1 MILAQGARGPGFNP
15 RSSPSLRLAA
25 MSEASS
31 SALAASRR
39 AVRCAG
45 EIPAVGGEAG
55 GGCGLALWRAFL
67 GPQRFREA
75 TEAKTCGLATNFKK
89 LTFFFF
95 SNQQVRKSRV
105 FFLLAQK
112 RRTPG
117 KRSLT
122 LLALPTY
129 CPSLRPSPPTKLPR
143 RTARRHSGAH
153 RAETF
158 QPSGAKLWG
167 GCKAFGRAGGLA
179 RRSRRSLRF
188 PWGAPRGDIPAVG
201 RDARAG
207 CKAFGRARGASPAI
221 AEVFALSLGR
231 SSATVVVFGLFLKL
245 SGCLV

>member
-1 MILAQGARGPGFNP
+1 MILAQGARGLGFNS

-25 MSEASS
+25 MSKASS

-75 TEAKTCGLATNFKK
+75 TEARTCGLATNFKK
-89 LTFFFF
+89 LIFFFF

-122 LLALPTY
+122 RLALPTY
-129 CPSLRPSPPTKLPR
+129 CPSLRPSPPQSFHGAPR
-143 RTARRHSGAH
+143 GDIPGRTARRHSSR
-153 RAETF
+153 RARSF
-158 QPSGAKLWG
+158 GG
-167 GCKAFGRAGGLA
+167 GCKAFGRAGG
-179 RRSRRSLRF
+179 
-188 PWGAPRGDIPAVG
+188 
-201 RDARAG
+201 
-207 CKAFGRARGASPAI
+207 
-221 AEVFALSLGR
+221 
-231 SSATVVVFGLFLKL
+231 
-245 SGCLV
+245 

>member
-1 MILAQGARGPGFNP
+1 MRSRSLACIFGAAAFPRGNRSKDLRTCNKFQKVDFLFLFKSTSPQVP
-15 RSSPSLRLAA
+15 RVLFACPKTTHARQ
-25 MSEASS
+25 
-31 SALAASRR
+31 ALAHSS
-39 AVRCAG
+39 C
-45 EIPAVGGEAG
+45 PAHV
-55 GGCGLALWRAFL
+55 
-67 GPQRFREA
+67 
-75 TEAKTCGLATNFKK
+75 
-89 LTFFFF
+89 
-95 SNQQVRKSRV
+95 
-105 FFLLAQK
+105 
-112 RRTPG
+112 
-117 KRSLT
+117 
-122 LLALPTY
+122 LPLFA
-129 CPSLRPSPPTKLPR
+129 PLPPTKLPR
-143 RTARRHSGAH
+143 RTARRHSGGH

-158 QPSGAKLWG
+158 QPSGAKLWGG